1 MDALVLAGGFAT
13 RLRPLS
19 EYIPKPLFPLGGVP
33 ILNYIVYKVE
43 EEIKPKR
50 LIISTNKRFDL
61 HFRHWARS
69 LDSEIR
75 SKVEIVPEPT
85 LRNEEKFGAI
95 KGLYNAIKEAWVE
108 DDLIVIAGDNF
119 FDFDLRKVKRL
130 MKEKKSIVLG
140 LFDVKDFS
148 EAKRFG
154 VAEIDSNLR
163 ILSFEEK
170 PENPKSTLIS
180 TGIYVIP
187 KEKLSLLEEYLESS
201 SDLDA
206 LGKFFEW
213 LIKKEEVY
221 GYPYKGVWFDI
232 GTIEAYRKANEF
244 VLEKGL
250 FWRWI

>member
-1 MDALVLAGGFAT
+1 
-13 RLRPLS
+13 
-19 EYIPKPLFPLGGVP
+19 
-33 ILNYIVYKVE
+33 
-43 EEIKPKR
+43 
-50 LIISTNKRFDL
+50 
-61 HFRHWARS
+61 
-69 LDSEIR
+69 
-75 SKVEIVPEPT
+75 
-85 LRNEEKFGAI
+85 
-95 KGLYNAIKEAWVE
+95 
-108 DDLIVIAGDNF
+108 
-119 FDFDLRKVKRL
+119 